1 MIGSENT
8 RQTTFILKRLNIVG
22 TCHTLYCLS
31 NYRMSK
37 CKIMG
42 WSSKYLLLL
51 FMVSTCGFFS
61 VRYSGYELNTMLT
74 QYTRELLHG
83 MGIRDHQSV
92 TIKAFPSNATTL
104 KSNSTT
110 LKSNATILRSNAT
123 STNAPQKPNVVTPY
137 SGNLTFL
144 QVKAMLERE
153 ALSVDYD
160 FARRLRK
167 AQTNANYPFVNDIV
181 VSRRNNSWAVY
192 VVINNGNVMNGRRY
206 TSKMNVVLTVGNK
219 TYRNVFAE
227 APKRFL
233 RVLKYNVDGSL
244 PPVGTLSFHDYSLS
258 FAYRNLPYVALRQQ
272 PRRRIAVCAY
282 ISNYNTIKE
291 IKSLLAFYLLQKV
304 DAVILYCA
312 INYQTFW
319 KALEMEIQNGFVYL
333 YEFPWPL
340 TRTFGG
346 IQYSVQ
352 GSHINSCYYRHRD
365 YFQYIIS
372 QDVDEYFYSETYP
385 YDLFRAAQHAYSIYP
400 NNSVLI
406 VSELRS
412 F

>member
-1 MIGSENT
+1 
-8 RQTTFILKRLNIVG
+8 
-22 TCHTLYCLS
+22 
-31 NYRMSK
+31 MSK
-37 CKIMG
+37 CNIMG

-92 TIKAFPSNATTL
+92 TIKASPSNA
-104 KSNSTT
+104 TT

-123 STNAPQKPNVVTPY
+123 STNAPQKPNVVTPH

-192 VVINNGNVMNGRRY
+192 VVINNGNVMNERRY

-312 INYQTFW
+312 INYQIFW
-319 KALEMEIQNGFVYL
+319 KALRMEIQSGFVYL

-346 IQYSVQ
+346 TQYSVQ

-412 F
+412 I

>member
-1 MIGSENT
+1 MIGSENK
-8 RQTTFILKRLNIVG
+8 RKAFFILKRFIFCWHLPHIIFSFKVY
-22 TCHTLYCLS
+22 T
-31 NYRMSK
+31 MSK
-37 CKIMG
+37 CTIMS
-42 WSSKYLLLL
+42 WSSKYFLLL

-74 QYTRELLHG
+74 QYTCDLLHG
-83 MGIRDHQSV
+83 IGIHDHQPV
-92 TIKAFPSNATTL
+92 TSKALPSNVTT
-104 KSNSTT
+104 
-110 LKSNATILRSNAT
+110 LRSNAT
-123 STNAPQKPNVVTPY
+123 STNDPKKSNVVTPY
-137 SGNLTFL
+137 SVNLTFL

-153 ALSVDYD
+153 VLSVDYD

-167 AQTNANYPFVNDIV
+167 AQTNPNYPFVNDIV

-192 VVINNGNVMNGRRY
+192 VVINNGNVMNARRY
-206 TSKMNVVLTVGNK
+206 TSNLNVVLSVGNK
-219 TYRNVFAE
+219 RYHNVFEE

-244 PPVGTLSFHDYSLS
+244 PPVGNLSLYDYALS
-258 FAYRNLPYVALRQQ
+258 FAYKNLPYVALRQQ
-272 PRRRIAVCAY
+272 PKRRLAVCAY

-312 INYQTFW
+312 INYQIFW
-319 KALEMEIQNGFVYL
+319 NALKMEIQSGFVYL

-365 YFQYIIS
+365 FFQYIIS

-412 F
+412 I

>member
-1 MIGSENT
+1 
-8 RQTTFILKRLNIVG
+8 
-22 TCHTLYCLS
+22 
-31 NYRMSK
+31 
-37 CKIMG
+37 MG
-42 WSSKYLLLL
+42 WNSKYLLFL

-61 VRYSGYELNTMLT
+61 VRFTGYELNTMLT

-92 TIKAFPSNATTL
+92 TIKASPSNA
-104 KSNSTT
+104 TT

-219 TYRNVFAE
+219 PRYGVSVRDFFKKIVGGEHDLFFLVLAEKLRGGCAEGGEDVQQSLNGRRRQFVFELGNITLGKFA
-227 APKRFL
+227 AVGKFFL
-233 RVLKYNVDGSL
+233 RKSALQAKTLYFCAQFHSPSRSAPVLPS
-244 PPVGTLSFHDYSLS
+244 
-258 FAYRNLPYVALRQQ
+258 R
-272 PRRRIAVCAY
+272 
-282 ISNYNTIKE
+282 
-291 IKSLLAFYLLQKV
+291 
-304 DAVILYCA
+304 
-312 INYQTFW
+312 
-319 KALEMEIQNGFVYL
+319 
-333 YEFPWPL
+333 
-340 TRTFGG
+340 TRTTCISTGART
-346 IQYSVQ
+346 
-352 GSHINSCYYRHRD
+352 CTRD
-365 YFQYIIS
+365 LRGLAKIY
-372 QDVDEYFYSETYP
+372 
-385 YDLFRAAQHAYSIYP
+385 LRFRGFKDCNP
-400 NNSVLI
+400 KV
-406 VSELRS
+406 
-412 F
+412 